1 MIIREKHFFRKGVII
16 MKKFIILSIALGV
29 LGINSLI
36 LKDLAADANL
46 SQKDV
51 QLVQVAKAPATY
63 SPNIIWFIN

>member
-1 MIIREKHFFRKGVII
+1 

-29 LGINSLI
+29 LGTNSLI
-36 LKDLAADANL
+36 LKDLATDANL